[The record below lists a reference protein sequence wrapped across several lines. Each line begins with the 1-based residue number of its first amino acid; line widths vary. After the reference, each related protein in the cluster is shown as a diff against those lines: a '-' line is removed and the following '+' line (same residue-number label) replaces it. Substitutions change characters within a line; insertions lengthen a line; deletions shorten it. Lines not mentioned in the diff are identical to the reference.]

1 MFCRI
6 IRDGQIL
13 SRMNV
18 PRQDVIDRTDL
29 LHIFVHAVVIV
40 CDIFICDI
48 PEGISLLDLDACVIF
63 IRKVLQE
70 PPVCGSF
77 PAGQNRS
84 PMTVKTINPN
94 MNVASL
100 RLYRCSSASHKNTSC
115 HVNRTFI
122 SERLLRTFVYVPI
135 IIPEHPFVNKKIE
148 QIFGIYVCIF
158 YTCCVKLNYT

>member
-13 SRMNV
+13 SGMNV

-63 IRKVLQE
+63 IRRFCRSRLCVIVPSRTE
-70 PPVCGSF
+70 PIT
-77 PAGQNRS
+77 
-84 PMTVKTINPN
+84 MTVKTINPN
-94 MNVASL
+94 MNV
-100 RLYRCSSASHKNTSC
+100 RLCAFTAALLLLIRIPP
-115 HVNRTFI
+115 VMLI
-122 SERLLRTFVYVPI
+122 ERSFRTFVTNICLCSY
-135 IIPEHPFVNKKIE
+135 HNTRTS
-148 QIFGIYVCIF
+148 VCQQENRTNFRNICLHF
-158 YTCCVKLNYT
+158 YACCVKLNYT